1 MSTFIATA
9 IKMKNGFAYSNS
21 LLEIDQI
28 YLSNSKDG
36 WYKKA
41 IIHDYVKSNPK
52 SITVGSNYG
61 PYVIPAI
68 SSNGEKYVK
77 STPNTT
83 TSDNLLSLPRK

>member
-1 MSTFIATA
+1 MTTSIATA
-9 IKMKNGFAYSNS
+9 IKMKNGCTYSNS

-41 IIHDYVKSNPK
+41 VIYDYVKSNPK
-52 SITVGSNYG
+52 SITVRYNYG

-68 SSNGEKYVK
+68 SFNGEKYVK
-77 STPNTT
+77 STPNATT
-83 TSDNLLSLPRK
+83 LDNLLSLPRK